1 MDISNMSHGSYSSQ
15 SASIMTEDEED
26 WEDYVKGGYHPVK
39 IGDTFSDERYVVVRK
54 LGWGHFST
62 VWLAKDQKCVILMM
76 RAGNYLI
83 IYRDGRMNRHVALKV
98 VKSAPRYTETAL
110 DEIKLLQR
118 LITSSTPPVAPT
130 SSNPDPPSSPSHTH
144 PGRSHVISFLD
155 HFRHKGPNGI
165 HVCMVFEVLGEN
177 LLGLIKRHQS
187 KGVPMHLVKQIAKQI
202 LLGLDYMHRC
212 CGVIH
217 TGTILLM
224 IALLPRI
231 KLNSVDLKPE
241 NVLICIDDVE
251 SIISSELAASTA
263 TASTPPTR
271 LVGVPPSKG
280 RGGNQTPRSESV
292 FITGSQPLP
301 SPSSSFGSSPMLDK
315 WAFGM
320 SKIEG
325 DEGKLSTSADKGI
338 TMKRAGPSSDLV
350 AEVGNVSLDT
360 RAGYVGRGTGAGLSG
375 TNGPS
380 LLSQLAPPNAT
391 RPMAV
396 PGKGGAG
403 DFGDVG
409 SEMSIDQ
416 QSDESSNYPAAEK
429 ITVKIADL
437 GNGQSVCSMELDE
450 FFFDFFH
457 LSDVDRTSLHG

>member
-1 MDISNMSHGSYSSQ
+1 
-15 SASIMTEDEED
+15 
-26 WEDYVKGGYHPVK
+26 
-39 IGDTFSDERYVVVRK
+39 
-54 LGWGHFST
+54 
-62 VWLAKDQKCVILMM
+62 
-76 RAGNYLI
+76 
-83 IYRDGRMNRHVALKV
+83 MNRHVALKV

-144 PGRSHVISFLD
+144 AGRSHVISFLD

-217 TGTILLM
+217 TGTILFM
-224 IALLPRI
+224 MALLPRI
-231 KLNSVDLKPE
+231 TIRKSKSVDLKPE

-325 DEGKLSTSADKGI
+325 DERTLSTSADKGI
-338 TMKRAGPSSDLV
+338 TIKRGAPSSDLA

-360 RAGYVGRGTGAGLSG
+360 RAGYVGRGTGAGPSG
-375 TNGPS
+375 TSGPS

-396 PGKGGAG
+396 PGKG
-403 DFGDVG
+403 DFGDG
-409 SEMSIDQ
+409 ASEMSIDQ

-437 GNGQSVCSMELDE
+437 GNGESVYSIEACEPHFQ
-450 FFFDFFH
+450 FFSSFH
-457 LSDVDRTSLHG
+457 FSDVDRTSLYG